1 MNLEIADASK
11 FYDQFKTFRPAL
23 IAGFNRNAL
32 DNFIYAHG
40 VEMLNRTAGCWKAVK
55 VGNVWSLM
63 LGEGDVPLTPIT
75 GKVSVL
81 NILSGDRTDT
91 DAVTA
96 SVAFTLLATN
106 WWWHTMAGVLTEAE
120 HDTMMKFYDGLR
132 DGMWA
137 DSFPVNQRD
146 LFNLTD

>member
-11 FYDQFKTFRPAL
+11 FYDQFKAFRPAL

-40 VEMLNRTAGCWKAVK
+40 VEMLGRTSGCWKAVK
-55 VGNVWSLM
+55 VGKVWALM
-63 LGEGDVPLTPIT
+63 LGDSDVTLTQD

-81 NILSGDRTDT
+81 NILSGDRTET
-91 DAVTA
+91 DALTA
-96 SVAFTLLATN
+96 SIAFTMLATN
-106 WWWHTMAGVLTEAE
+106 WWWHTVVGIMTEAE
-120 HDTMMKFYDGLR
+120 NNAMMKFYDALR
-132 DGMWA
+132 DGIWA

>member
-11 FYDQFKTFRPAL
+11 FYDQFKEFRPAL

-40 VEMLNRTAGCWKAVK
+40 VEMLGRTSGCWKAVK
-55 VGNVWSLM
+55 VGKVWALM
-63 LGEGDVPLTPIT
+63 LGDGDVTLTPE

-81 NILSGDRTDT
+81 NILSGDRTET
-91 DAVTA
+91 DALTA
-96 SVAFTLLATN
+96 SVAFTMLATN
-106 WWWHTMAGVLTEAE
+106 WWWHNAADTLTERE
-120 HDTMMKFYDGLR
+120 HVTMHAFYDGLR

-137 DSFPVNQRD
+137 DNFPVNQRD